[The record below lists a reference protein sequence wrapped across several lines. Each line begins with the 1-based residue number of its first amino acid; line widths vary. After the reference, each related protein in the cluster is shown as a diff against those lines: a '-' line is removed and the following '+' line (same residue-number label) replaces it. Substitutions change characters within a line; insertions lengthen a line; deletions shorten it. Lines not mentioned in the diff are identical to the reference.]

1 MNGVQYEAGCGL
13 QLVGCE
19 LLYPKISLL
28 VEQSVLGR
36 VHFHSNGG
44 FAMPIS
50 GPTSYVST
58 TEAFLT
64 HWAACDTSLGAGNE
78 IVVSG
83 NVNRAG
89 LQTLLNNLSTK
100 RTEVQAD
107 LTDEEIAREDVEL
120 QKAALHLRI
129 NQFNERVRGVLSG
142 TKWERALPLV
152 PTISE
157 AQSKFTDPLEKA
169 ATLWLRLNADPATPA
184 PLVLQGG
191 YTRAQFAA
199 DIAAL
204 KTAYTTWNA
213 AVTNAK
219 ISLEE
224 RNDIQDLIYAVLK
237 DYRSAMPSYFTKG
250 HALIDSL
257 PDLTPKPGST
267 PAGVTI
273 NVVWDPVL
281 LMARI
286 TWSLSSAADLYQY
299 EIRFCAGPNYDTDT
313 ENVIGNVSPSAPR
326 EFLSD
331 AGLAA
336 AGNVAS
342 FKVYVITNT
351 LNEKGSNAVSVT
363 RP

>member
-1 MNGVQYEAGCGL
+1 M
-13 QLVGCE
+13 
-19 LLYPKISLL
+19 
-28 VEQSVLGR
+28 SVLGR
-36 VHFHSNGG
+36 VQFYQKGG
-44 FAMPIS
+44 YAMPIS

-64 HWAACDTSLGAGNE
+64 QWAACDTALGAGNE

-83 NVNRAG
+83 GVNRAG
-89 LQTLLNNLSTK
+89 LQTRLNNLTAK

-107 LTDEEIAREDVEL
+107 LADEEIAREDVEL
-120 QKAALHLRI
+120 QKVQLLLRI

-157 AQSKFTDPLEKA
+157 SQSKFTDPLERA
-169 ATLWLRLNADPATPA
+169 ARLWLRIDTDPATLA

-191 YTRAQFAA
+191 FTLAMFVAA
-199 DIAAL
+199 IAAL
-204 KTAYTTWNA
+204 KAAYTTWTA
-213 AVTNAK
+213 AGTDAK

-224 RNDIQDLIYAVLK
+224 RNDIQDAIYAVLK
-237 DYRSAMPSYFTKG
+237 DYRSAMPSHFVKG

-257 PDLTPKPGST
+257 PDLTPAPGST

-286 TWSLSSAADLYQY
+286 TWSLSAAADLLQY
-299 EIRFCAGPNYDTDT
+299 EIRFCAGPNYNTET
-313 ENVIGNVSPSAPR
+313 ENVIGNVSPGSPL
-326 EFLSD
+326 EFLTA

-351 LNEKGSNAVSVT
+351 LNEKGSNAVAVT